1 MCTVFQVIQV
11 TNFCLLQKK
20 LCIHLFQFWTKM
32 STLFWSLDLK
42 FSGTQCIKSKL
53 NSVTNIREKSWHY
66 NEDIMNSICF
76 LWKVIKVIIF
86 FFLSNQV
93 ILMVVLV
100 LWPYVIFWHTGA
112 ANCPNLFW
120 TRVSQPTNPPREIPF
135 LWELESLL
143 ASS

>member
-1 MCTVFQVIQV
+1 MPITKNCPFIFS
-11 TNFCLLQKK
+11 NFRKSELKA
-20 LCIHLFQFWTKM
+20 LFQSSDMKIIRD
-32 STLFWSLDLK
+32 DLK

-53 NSVTNIREKSWHY
+53 NSVTNIREKSWGY
-66 NEDIMNSICF
+66 NEDIINSICF
-76 LWKVIKVIIF
+76 LGKVIKVII